1 MDTITIAELYTLDET
16 IAKDIFQGKTYPWEV
31 LPLIGEFILEL
42 GKTLSEEEYEKRGEN
57 VWIARDARVA
67 PTASINGPA
76 IIGKGAEVR
85 QCAFIRGNAIVG
97 EGAVVGNSTEL
108 KNVILFNKVQV
119 PHYNYVGDSILAIR
133 RIWVPALLL
142 PM

>member
-76 IIGKGAEVR
+76 IIGKRGGR
-85 QCAFIRGNAIVG
+85 CA
-97 EGAVVGNSTEL
+97 S
-108 KNVILFNKVQV
+108 
-119 PHYNYVGDSILAIR
+119 
-133 RIWVPALLL
+133 ALLSAEML
-142 PM
+142 LWVRVLSWEIPQS

>member
-57 VWIARDARVA
+57 VWIARDARGGAYCFHQRSGYHRKRGGGA
-67 PTASINGPA
+67 P
-76 IIGKGAEVR
+76 VR
-85 QCAFIRGNAIVG
+85 FYPRKCYCG
-97 EGAVVGNSTEL
+97 
-108 KNVILFNKVQV
+108 
-119 PHYNYVGDSILAIR
+119 
-133 RIWVPALLL
+133 
-142 PM
+142 